1 MKVLVFGSLNLDHV
15 YQVDHFVRPGET
27 VASRKRN
34 LFCGG
39 KGLNQAIAF
48 AKSGM
53 ETYHA
58 GAVGQKDSDILIE
71 TLKEAHVHTEWI
83 IKKEGPS
90 GHAIIQTTPE
100 GENCI
105 LLYGGANQMLTEEDV
120 SYVLSHFSKGDVLV
134 LQNEINQLPVM
145 IKKAKEME
153 MKIVLNPS
161 PADDNIFSLPL
172 FYVDYLVLNEV
183 EGAMISKVS
192 ESEEDRIL
200 EELKKMLPHTQ
211 IVLTLGKMGSVYG
224 YKDKVLR
231 QPIYPVNT
239 VDTTAAGDTFMG
251 FFMGSLLEGNSV
263 EESLRTAS
271 MAAAIAVGRRGASSS
286 IPTLS
291 EVKERLEREM

>member
-27 VASRKRN
+27 MASRKLN

-48 AKSGM
+48 ARSGM

-58 GAVGQKDSDILIE
+58 GAVGQKDSDMLIE
-71 TLKEAHVHTEWI
+71 TLKAAHVRTEWI

-120 SYVLSHFSKGDVLV
+120 DYVLGHFSKGGVLV
-134 LQNEINQLPVM
+134 LQNEINQLPIIM
-145 IKKAKEME
+145 EKAKELGM
-153 MKIVLNPS
+153 MIVLNPS
-161 PADDNIFSLPL
+161 PADENILRLPL
-172 FYVDYLVLNEV
+172 SYVDYLILNEV
-183 EGAMISKVS
+183 EGAMISGKC
-192 ESEEDRIL
+192 ESDEDGIL
-200 EELKKMLPHTQ
+200 EELKKMFPQTR
-211 IVLTLGKMGSVYG
+211 IVLTLGKKGSVYG
-224 YKDKVLR
+224 YQDKILR
-231 QPIYPVNT
+231 QPVYPVKA

-251 FFMGSLLEGNSV
+251 FFMGTLLGGSSV
-263 EESLRTAS
+263 EEALKTAS
-271 MAAAIAVGRRGASSS
+271 MAAAMAVGRRGASSS
-286 IPTLS
+286 IPTLK
-291 EVKERLEREM
+291 EVEECLGRGI